1 MICTKWP
8 MLKQFANEQRETLYP
23 VRKLVRFHRARQNL
37 PTSALDDSPGSGV
50 FKSVQPSL
58 LAVKLVPRRI
68 NINEVYK
75 REGKRGRLARYQAV
89 RKVSDRL
96 GSGQEV
102 VTKGT
107 LLRALLLLRIV
118 HQRSVR

>member
-1 MICTKWP
+1 M
-8 MLKQFANEQRETLYP
+8 
-23 VRKLVRFHRARQNL
+23 
-37 PTSALDDSPGSGV
+37 
-50 FKSVQPSL
+50 
-58 LAVKLVPRRI
+58 PRGI

-75 REGKRGRLARYQAV
+75 REGKRGRLARCQAV

-118 HQRSVR
+118 LQRSVR